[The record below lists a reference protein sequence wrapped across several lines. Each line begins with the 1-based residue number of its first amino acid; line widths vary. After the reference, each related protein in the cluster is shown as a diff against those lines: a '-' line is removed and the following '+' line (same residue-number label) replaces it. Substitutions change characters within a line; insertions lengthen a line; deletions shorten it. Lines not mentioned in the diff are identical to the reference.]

1 MQVAKTTDDKK
12 FYESGFRKEITRPKH
27 NLLINERL
35 KAARNRKEM
44 SAQGVVN
51 ALKKKGVSVG
61 HSTLQGYEADE
72 QSLNHRY
79 PSIVMLIELANF
91 YGCSM
96 DYIFGM
102 SERFKTYELGK
113 ETDLRDL
120 LESRKAIS
128 YNGVKLTKAQ
138 RDTVLGQLDKLLAEV
153 VEVK

>member
-1 MQVAKTTDDKK
+1 MQVAKTDEKQ
-12 FYESGFRKEITRPKH
+12 FYESGFRKEIARPKH
-27 NLLINERL
+27 NLMINERL
-35 KAARNRKEM
+35 KAARNRKKM
-44 SAQGVVN
+44 SAQAVVN
-51 ALKKKGVSVG
+51 TLKEQGVSVG

-102 SERFKTYELGK
+102 SDRFKTYELGK

-120 LESRKAIS
+120 LDSRKSIS
-128 YNGVKLTKAQ
+128 YNGRKLTKAQ
-138 RDTVLGQLDKLLAEV
+138 REKVISRLDKLLAEV
-153 VEVK
+153 VKVK